1 MSYEI
6 LTSLY
11 SRAKVLDALFGRFY
25 HAMSELNTAHNTHD
39 SDAFTKSEEIFD
51 HAEKIM
57 EWCQTAIKLE
67 RHHFNSSELDGL
79 SALNREMELNLLWM
93 QGFYAANS
101 SLQDIPYDGIVK
113 SQACVGRIH
122 DKIGLLRL
130 KTSERIPHDFAVQ
143 P

>member
-1 MSYEI
+1 MSYGI

-11 SRAKVLDALFGRFY
+11 SRAKVLDALFGKFY
-25 HAMSELNTAHNTHD
+25 HAMAEWNQEHNTHD

-51 HAEKIM
+51 NAEKIM
-57 EWCQTAIKLE
+57 DWCQTAIKLE
-67 RHHFNSSELDGL
+67 RHHFSSSELDGL

-101 SLQDIPYDGIVK
+101 FLQNIPYDGIVQ

-130 KTSERIPHDFAVQ
+130 NT
-143 P
+143 